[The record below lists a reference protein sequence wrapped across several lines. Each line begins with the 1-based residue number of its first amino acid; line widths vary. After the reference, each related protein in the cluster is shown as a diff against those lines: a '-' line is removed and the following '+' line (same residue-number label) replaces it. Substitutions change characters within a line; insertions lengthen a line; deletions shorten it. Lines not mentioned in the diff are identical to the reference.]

1 MLTSSST
8 STSTLSAWWAA
19 WNWTAAVQTA
29 GWAASAAYTAS
40 YHRHN
45 SHLHTAEKQETQAA
59 AVQFHTAPQV
69 LNELHVQLCI
79 MYKSCID
86 FRKPTSQ
93 GRRFSSKLGR
103 VPFPDPLSLTPFPFL
118 LLLPP
123 FPSTPPKSN
132 CRKLAGE
139 WCKWP
144 GLSIGCRR
152 MSISMYFRLAG
163 DDFHLVTNFSPWQLG
178 QVHWRAGPNRCEKWS
193 GPDPRSGW
201 KLMPLLQV
209 INSSNMIW
217 SEAPFVYNNQ
227 AYCWDNCTNRTLSKL
242 SNHSL
247 LTTSSSRQQFQ
258 WASSEWFCIEHTQ
271 QQTRYRDVI
280 RIQ

>member
-1 MLTSSST
+1 MSSVELDSCGPNSGLSCISSVHSQLSQTQLTPSHSRKTRNTGCCCAISHGTT
-8 STSTLSAWWAA
+8 SPK
-19 WNWTAAVQTA
+19 WTTCATV
-29 GWAASAAYTAS
+29 
-40 YHRHN
+40 HN
-45 SHLHTAEKQETQAA
+45 D
-59 AVQFHTAPQV
+59 
-69 LNELHVQLCI
+69 
-79 MYKSCID
+79 KSCID

-209 INSSNMIW
+209 INSLNMIW
-217 SEAPFVYNNQ
+217 SEAPSVYNN
-227 AYCWDNCTNRTLSKL
+227 K
-242 SNHSL
+242 HIVE
-247 LTTSSSRQQFQ
+247 TTAQTGHCQQ
-258 WASSEWFCIEHTQ
+258 W
-271 QQTRYRDVI
+271 
-280 RIQ
+280 